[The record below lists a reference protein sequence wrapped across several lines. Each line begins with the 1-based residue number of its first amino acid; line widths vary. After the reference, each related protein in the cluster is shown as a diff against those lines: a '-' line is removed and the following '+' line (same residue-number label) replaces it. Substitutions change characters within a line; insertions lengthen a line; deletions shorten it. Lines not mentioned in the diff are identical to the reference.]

1 MHKSRV
7 LDLLPEMI
15 LPQSQRAP
23 PRRPPM
29 RRDHRCA
36 MGKWQLRLAQ
46 VRPKDEDGEK
56 APLVL
61 VDVVTGLCGGEQ
73 K

>member
-1 MHKSRV
+1 
-7 LDLLPEMI
+7 
-15 LPQSQRAP
+15 
-23 PRRPPM
+23 
-29 RRDHRCA
+29 
-36 MGKWQLRLAQ
+36 MGKWQLRLA
-46 VRPKDEDGEK
+46 KDEDGEK